1 MTPNLRWQKLT
12 LQLRNPFSLSYGVSE
27 VRSAFWIRLKNDEGW
42 GEGTIPPY
50 YGISEQEMV
59 TFWQDAAEKPEA
71 FPDEISQIVDW
82 IGTEGPAP
90 ARCALD
96 LAFHD
101 RLARLLHLPLY
112 KLLGIPTPEPKPS
125 AFTIAADTPE
135 AAVEMAAR
143 MKLFP
148 IIKLKLGRD
157 SNDIDILRAVRHA
170 RPGVRIWVDANAGW
184 NPDDAIRLLMD
195 LERLHVELLE
205 QPLEKLDFEGMG
217 SLQSKTSIPIVAD
230 ESVQTA
236 DDIEALA
243 KCGVKGVNVKLMKVG
258 GLSPGLKMIKQAKDL
273 GMRVMLGCM
282 IETAIG
288 TTAMAHLSSFADCL
302 DLDASLLI
310 IDDPF
315 MGMTI
320 NKNAM
325 VHIQPRPGIGV
336 IKSAS
341 KAAN

>member
-1 MTPNLRWQKLT
+1 
-12 LQLRNPFSLSYGVSE
+12 
-27 VRSAFWIRLKNDEGW
+27 
-42 GEGTIPPY
+42 
-50 YGISEQEMV
+50 
-59 TFWQDAAEKPEA
+59 
-71 FPDEISQIVDW
+71 
-82 IGTEGPAP
+82 
-90 ARCALD
+90 
-96 LAFHD
+96 
-101 RLARLLHLPLY
+101 
-112 KLLGIPTPEPKPS
+112 
-125 AFTIAADTPE
+125 
-135 AAVEMAAR
+135 
-143 MKLFP
+143 
-148 IIKLKLGRD
+148 
-157 SNDIDILRAVRHA
+157 
-170 RPGVRIWVDANAGW
+170 
-184 NPDDAIRLLMD
+184 MD

-315 MGMTI
+315 IGMTI

>member
-1 MTPNLRWQKLT
+1 MTPNLSWQKLT
-12 LQLRNPFSLSYGVSE
+12 LHLKNPFSLSYGVSE

-59 TFWQDAAEKPEA
+59 TFWQVAAENPEA
-71 FPDEISQIVDW
+71 FPDKVNQITDW

-101 RLARLLHLPLY
+101 RLARHLNLPLH
-112 KLLGIPTPEPKPS
+112 KLLVIPTPEPKPS
-125 AFTIAADTPE
+125 AFTIATNTPE
-135 AAVEMAAR
+135 AAEEMAISL
-143 MKLFP
+143 KSFP

-184 NPDDAIRLLMD
+184 YLDDAIRLSRD

-230 ESVQTA
+230 ESVRTP
-236 DDIEALA
+236 DDIDALA

-273 GMRVMLGCM
+273 GLKVMLGCM

-288 TTAMAHLSSFADCL
+288 TTAMAHLSGFADWL

-310 IDDPF
+310 ANDPF

-320 NKNAM
+320 DENAM
-325 VHIQPRPGIGV
+325 VHIQPKPGIGV

-341 KAAN
+341 KTAN